1 MSLNLNAV
9 MDGLGTRLATIPGLR
24 VFDYT
29 PDSVSPPSAM
39 VGFPTDLEYDATKGR
54 GIDRCVVPVMVVIG
68 RVSER
73 AARDAMSL
81 YLAGSGDSSVK
92 TAIELDSDLGGAA
105 QSVRVTRART
115 EVVTIGGVEYLGAT
129 FDTEVYA

>member
-1 MSLNLNAV
+1 MALNVNAV
-9 MDGLGTRLATIPGLR
+9 MDALGTRLATIPGLR

-29 PDSVSPPSAM
+29 PDSVAPPSAM
-39 VGFPTDLEYDATKGR
+39 VGLPTDLEYDATKGR

-73 AARDAMSL
+73 TSRDVMSL
-81 YLAGSGDSSVK
+81 FLAGTGDSSVK

-105 QSVRVTRART
+105 QSVRVTGARS
-115 EVVTIGGVEYLGAT
+115 ERVTFGAVEYLGAT
-129 FDTEVYA
+129 FDVEVYA